1 MFNKKKHK
9 KELEKSEPFDLTE
22 AQIKF
27 LDANSYTPEQK
38 DAYIKGFEWGVTVE
52 QMEVIGNPVFTPKQI
67 LFLLRGFDFCLPEEQ
82 MRLIAN
88 PDFDTY
94 QINVL
99 ECGYRDVNLGY
110 VDIEVVRRV
119 TNPSIPHKEMCTAI
133 DENKANHFFG
143 KI

>member
-67 LFLLRGFDFCLPEEQ
+67 LFLLLGFDFRLSKEQ

-99 ECGYRDVNLGY
+99 ECGYRDVNLGC
-110 VDIEVVRRV
+110 VDIEVVQKV
-119 TNPSIPHKEMCTAI
+119 TNPSIPYKEMSAAI
-133 DENKANHFFG
+133 DENKANHFLT
-143 KI
+143 KK